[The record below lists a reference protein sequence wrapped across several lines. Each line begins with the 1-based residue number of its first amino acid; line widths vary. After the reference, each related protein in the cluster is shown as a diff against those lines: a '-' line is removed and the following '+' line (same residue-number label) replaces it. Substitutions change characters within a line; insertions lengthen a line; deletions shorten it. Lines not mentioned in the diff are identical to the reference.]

1 MYHATGSPL
10 WARGYA
16 PHPAWPGDAGWAFND
31 EPTPERELEVLKT
44 QSDFFRKQIDT
55 LNKRI
60 RELEEIEAKKSD
72 ATSWRGD
79 AAGRSDFSR
88 RQYLLK
94 RTGGRL
100 SWGMEEDF
108 EVEDAAW
115 AEWKAEG
122 EAHGG
127 RVEIRPPCHGAF
139 LCFRQSGMLST
150 MRA

>member
-1 MYHATGSPL
+1 MPSGDRTGPLGYGPMTGRGAGYCAGYGAPGYMNPAYGRGRGLGGGRGRRHMYHATGSPL

-72 ATSWRGD
+72 ATS
-79 AAGRSDFSR
+79 
-88 RQYLLK
+88 
-94 RTGGRL
+94 
-100 SWGMEEDF
+100 
-108 EVEDAAW
+108 
-115 AEWKAEG
+115 
-122 EAHGG
+122 
-127 RVEIRPPCHGAF
+127 
-139 LCFRQSGMLST
+139 
-150 MRA
+150 